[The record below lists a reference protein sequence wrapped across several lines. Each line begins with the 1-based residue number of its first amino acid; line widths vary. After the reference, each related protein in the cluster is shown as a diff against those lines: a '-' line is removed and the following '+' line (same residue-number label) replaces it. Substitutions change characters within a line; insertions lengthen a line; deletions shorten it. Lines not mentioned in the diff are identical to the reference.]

1 MDRLS
6 ISYAR
11 EDLMIISPDKEAE
24 VCAKGSS
31 TQEISGRHSEGWIMC
46 EQKKALRVA
55 GMCALIVAGIL
66 WSSAGARAQFNG
78 KTTVTN
84 QTLIDENAVEKVSDH
99 VYAILTYPN
108 IEIIV
113 GDRATMV
120 VDTGL
125 GKRNG
130 EAIMRAEQKL
140 AKGPILYLT
149 NTHFHPEHSSGEEAF
164 PANTVLIRPKE
175 MQVELEKNG
184 ARMVALFSSNT
195 PQNKALLQDVHFR
208 MPDVLF
214 EGDMKVDLG
223 GVTVRMFWVGPA
235 HTIGDQLIYVE
246 EDRTLIPG
254 DIVQNKLIPNLY
266 GDDASAKGWI
276 AALDK
281 AAALNP
287 KNIVPDHGAL
297 GDASLIAQERAFLVY
312 LRGRVLELKSLGKS
326 VDEILKL
333 MTDEVKAKY
342 PDWSGRP
349 DNGVKSI
356 YKEGE

>member
-1 MDRLS
+1 
-6 ISYAR
+6 
-11 EDLMIISPDKEAE
+11 
-24 VCAKGSS
+24 
-31 TQEISGRHSEGWIMC
+31 MC
-46 EQKKALRVA
+46 EQNRTSRITAMCVFIVA
-55 GMCALIVAGIL
+55 GML
-66 WSSAGARAQFNG
+66 WNSPNARAQFNG
-78 KTTVTN
+78 KTMVTN
-84 QTLIDENAVEKVSDH
+84 QTLVDENALEKVSDH
-99 VYAILTYPN
+99 VYVILTYPN
-108 IEIIV
+108 IAIIV
-113 GDRATMV
+113 GNRATMV

-130 EAIMRAEQKL
+130 EAVMRAEQKL

-149 NTHFHPEHSSGEEAF
+149 NTHFHPEHSAGEQAF
-164 PANTVLIRPKE
+164 PPHTVLIRPKE
-175 MQVELEKNG
+175 MQAELEKNG
-184 ARMVALFSSNT
+184 MKMVALFSGNT
-195 PQNKALLQDVHFR
+195 PQNKELLAGTEFR
-208 MPDVLF
+208 TPDVLF
-214 EGDMKVDLG
+214 QGDMKVDLG

-287 KNIVPDHGAL
+287 KFIVPDHGAL

-312 LRGRVLELKSLGKS
+312 LRGRVLELKGQGKS

-342 PDWSGRP
+342 PDWGGRV

-356 YKEGE
+356 YKEGD

>member
-1 MDRLS
+1 MSQQRN
-6 ISYAR
+6 
-11 EDLMIISPDKEAE
+11 
-24 VCAKGSS
+24 
-31 TQEISGRHSEGWIMC
+31 
-46 EQKKALRVA
+46 ALRVA
-55 GMCALIVAGIL
+55 GMCALIIAGIL
-66 WSSAGARAQFNG
+66 WTSTSALAQFNG
-78 KTTVTN
+78 KTNVTG
-84 QTLIDENAVEKVSDH
+84 QTLIDENTVEKVSDH
-99 VYAILTYPN
+99 VYAMLTFPN
-108 IEIIV
+108 IAIIV

-149 NTHFHPEHSSGEEAF
+149 NTHFHPEHASGEEAF
-164 PANTVLIRPKE
+164 PPNTVLLRPKE
-175 MQVELEKNG
+175 MQAELEKNG
-184 ARMVALFSSNT
+184 AKMLTMFSGISA
-195 PQNKALLQDVHFR
+195 QNKMLLQDMHFR
-208 MPDVLF
+208 PPDVVF

-223 GVTVRMFWVGPA
+223 GVNVRMFWVGPA

-254 DIVQNKLIPNLY
+254 DIVQNKLIPNLF

-287 KNIVPDHGAL
+287 KFIIPDHGPL
-297 GDASLIAQERAFLVY
+297 GDNSLIAQDRAFLVY
-312 LRGRVLELKSLGKS
+312 LRSRVLELKSQGKS
-326 VDEILKL
+326 VDDILKI

-342 PDWSGRP
+342 PDWTGKP

>member
-1 MDRLS
+1 MCVIAVAVL
-6 ISYAR
+6 
-11 EDLMIISPDKEAE
+11 LCGSP
-24 VCAKGSS
+24 
-31 TQEISGRHSEGWIMC
+31 
-46 EQKKALRVA
+46 
-55 GMCALIVAGIL
+55 
-66 WSSAGARAQFNG
+66 GARAQFNG
-78 KTTVTN
+78 KTNVTN
-84 QTLIDENAVEKVSDH
+84 QTLVDENAVEKISDH
-99 VYAILTYPN
+99 VYVILTYPN

-125 GKRNG
+125 GRRNG
-130 EAIMRAEQKL
+130 EAVMRAEQKL

-149 NTHFHPEHSSGEEAF
+149 NTHFHPEHSAGEQAF
-164 PANTVLIRPKE
+164 PPNTVLVRPKE
-175 MQVELEKNG
+175 MQAEMEKNG
-184 ARMVALFSSNT
+184 MKMVTLFSGNT
-195 PQNKALLQDVHFR
+195 AQNKELLAGTEFR
-208 MPDVLF
+208 TPDVLF
-214 EGDMKVDLG
+214 QGDLKVDLG

-235 HTIGDQLIYVE
+235 HTIGDQLIFVE
-246 EDRTLIPG
+246 QDRTLIPG

-287 KNIVPDHGAL
+287 KFIVPDHGAL

-312 LRGRVLELKSLGKS
+312 LRGRVLELKSQGKS
-326 VDEILKL
+326 VDEALKL

-342 PDWSGRP
+342 PDWGGRV